1 MPVDAA
7 PWFPISCDNRMLSC
21 EFAAEAAPM
30 EPFAAEVTVDGCSD
44 TEPGEDNTPTQGIA
58 HVKPAKLLTAGE
70 GYNVSCDNG
79 LGNGDDGLFYVRDN
93 NIPSM
98 APLTLESVVARR
110 EIDEGCCGTRHL
122 SIKFEYGGG
131 TLTDFMQE
139 GGIVEI
145 EYADGRLF
153 TDETYNSGDDYK
165 EFPDTEDDI
174 IITVVAADGTRS
186 DPMTI
191 SSDEFERDLAYIPCS
206 VGAGYRGGLL
216 LWLLFPLL
224 WLRRSN
230 ARRRAES

>member
-1 MPVDAA
+1 
-7 PWFPISCDNRMLSC
+7 
-21 EFAAEAAPM
+21 
-30 EPFAAEVTVDGCSD
+30 
-44 TEPGEDNTPTQGIA
+44 
-58 HVKPAKLLTAGE
+58 
-70 GYNVSCDNG
+70 
-79 LGNGDDGLFYVRDN
+79 
-93 NIPSM
+93 
-98 APLTLESVVARR
+98 
-110 EIDEGCCGTRHL
+110 
-122 SIKFEYGGG
+122 
-131 TLTDFMQE
+131 MQE